1 MDTGYLTSLH
11 SPKAHLITSPR
22 ISLTP
27 TSLVTTTGS
36 EIPIDILI
44 LATGFVTNRF
54 LAPMCVVGRGGETL
68 EQHFE
73 TLGGPGAYNTA
84 AVNGFPNFFMIL
96 GPNAAT
102 GHTSA
107 LMASEK

>member
-1 MDTGYLTSLH
+1 
-11 SPKAHLITSPR
+11 
-22 ISLTP
+22 
-27 TSLVTTTGS
+27 
-36 EIPIDILI
+36 
-44 LATGFVTNRF
+44 
-54 LAPMCVVGRGGETL
+54 MCVVGRGGETL